1 MPRHCIW
8 PSVCRSNPRYQLII
22 NIPMHQRKMDHIDKA
37 IDFLDNLEKLGD
49 QLQRAASQQQ
59 LFLSRMLELS
69 RTGDESSEE
78 YLTLQQ
84 QSQNLQAM
92 IDKWKPIY
100 EERLAMVREV
110 RRKK

>member
-1 MPRHCIW
+1 
-8 PSVCRSNPRYQLII
+8 
-22 NIPMHQRKMDHIDKA
+22 MDHIDKA

-69 RTGDESSEE
+69 RAGDESSEE

-84 QSQNLQAM
+84 QSQNLQTM

-110 RRKK
+110 RRKNDLPVPVCYLFHNKVVPL

>member
-1 MPRHCIW
+1 
-8 PSVCRSNPRYQLII
+8 
-22 NIPMHQRKMDHIDKA
+22 MDHIDKA

-49 QLQRAASQQQ
+49 QLQCAASQQQ

-69 RTGDESSEE
+69 RAGDESSEE

-84 QSQNLQAM
+84 QSQNLQVM

>member
-1 MPRHCIW
+1 
-8 PSVCRSNPRYQLII
+8 
-22 NIPMHQRKMDHIDKA
+22 MDHIDKA
-37 IDFLDNLEKLGD
+37 IDFLDNLEKLGN

-69 RTGDESSEE
+69 RAGDESSEE

-84 QSQNLQAM
+84 QSQNLQTM

>member
-1 MPRHCIW
+1 
-8 PSVCRSNPRYQLII
+8 
-22 NIPMHQRKMDHIDKA
+22 
-37 IDFLDNLEKLGD
+37 
-49 QLQRAASQQQ
+49 
-59 LFLSRMLELS
+59 MLELS
-69 RTGDESSEE
+69 RAGDESSEE

>member
-1 MPRHCIW
+1 
-8 PSVCRSNPRYQLII
+8 
-22 NIPMHQRKMDHIDKA
+22 MDHIDKA
-37 IDFLDNLEKLGD
+37 IDFLDNLEKLGN

-69 RTGDESSEE
+69 RAGDESSEE

-110 RRKK
+110 RRKKYFSCPRCYLFHNKVVPLWQVKRISISFQ

>member
-1 MPRHCIW
+1 
-8 PSVCRSNPRYQLII
+8 
-22 NIPMHQRKMDHIDKA
+22 MDHIDKA

-69 RTGDESSEE
+69 RAGDESSEE
-78 YLTLQQ
+78 YLALQQ
-84 QSQNLQAM
+84 QSQNLQTM

>member
-1 MPRHCIW
+1 
-8 PSVCRSNPRYQLII
+8 
-22 NIPMHQRKMDHIDKA
+22 MDHIDKA

-59 LFLSRMLELS
+59 LLLSRMLELS
-69 RTGDESSEE
+69 RAGDESSEE
-78 YLTLQQ
+78 YLALQQ
-84 QSQNLQAM
+84 QSQNLQTM

>member
-1 MPRHCIW
+1 
-8 PSVCRSNPRYQLII
+8 
-22 NIPMHQRKMDHIDKA
+22 MDHIDKA
-37 IDFLDNLEKLGD
+37 IDFLDNLEKLGS
-49 QLQRAASQQQ
+49 QPLRSASQQQ

-69 RTGDESSEE
+69 RAGDESSEE

-84 QSQNLQAM
+84 QSQNLQDK

-110 RRKK
+110 RRKR